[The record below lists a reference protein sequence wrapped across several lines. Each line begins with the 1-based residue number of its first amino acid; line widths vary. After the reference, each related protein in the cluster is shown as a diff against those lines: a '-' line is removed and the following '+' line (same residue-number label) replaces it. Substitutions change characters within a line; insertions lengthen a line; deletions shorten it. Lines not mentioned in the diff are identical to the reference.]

1 MIDFDAAWLK
11 SCVREAH
18 SRYQHMEFCKLKEPD
33 SGRTWEAASV
43 PRTSAAAKSRLEA
56 DFQFGVERL
65 ANWQDPPVGLIQTPD
80 EIVLIYAHASAAH
93 LFDRPGGQPLD
104 AFLRFALSAATAIGE
119 AHRAGY
125 VHCSLSPAY
134 LALDC
139 SGDIRLRGF
148 GTAVH
153 GSQLPGKRLLAVEP
167 PSHDEIIYR
176 APEQLLPSNAYVD
189 TRSDLYSLGVLL
201 FQLLTGRLPLQS
213 STVSGWRHAHLA
225 VEPYAVEDFRGD
237 VPDVVGKIL
246 LRLLRKDPG
255 ARYQSAKAL
264 QFDLTRCQE
273 EWASRGA
280 IESFELGLVD
290 APIRRGGPQPLFGR
304 AYEEAHLADILK
316 QFDASREGAFVT
328 ISGPPGIGKSAL
340 FHSLSGK
347 LASSAIFAQGKSD
360 QQQRDIPYAPLVQ
373 VLRSV
378 VDQAMRRGEH
388 SLRDIRESLLE
399 RLDGHGKVVTDLV
412 PTMELIVGPQP
423 PLAEVPAHLAQTRV
437 QRAILN
443 TFVAFASALS
453 PLVLFLDD
461 LQWTDEPTLSVLKLL
476 SAERFENLL
485 CVGAYREEEA
495 QALFASDG
503 LIDTWRRSATPLTEI
518 SLRSLSVEAV
528 QEIIATVLRNEPA
541 AVASIAE
548 IIHDKTAGNP
558 FFVKQLLQALFEEGA
573 IVFSVAARTWTWKTI
588 DLLQYPYADNVVDF
602 MIRRLD
608 QTGPDA
614 REMLRLMA
622 CIGPQVDG
630 KLLSALLEVDFA
642 ELHKIANP
650 LIASG
655 LLTRRHDLFC
665 FAHDRVQEAAYA
677 LSTPAQRAADHARIA
692 HLMIDLTGF
701 ETSETAFAVASQVEG
716 CDSEQLSFS
725 ARKLFVEVLVTA
737 LIHARSAAAVEQAAR
752 YGRTACG
759 LMDEDWWSQCYHLAF
774 RAHLLWCE
782 CLLAT
787 AALDEAAATVDQ
799 LLVRAASATEK
810 ASAYRLRANLLTL
823 RSDYEG
829 AITAALLGL
838 DLLGIGLK
846 RGASRAE
853 LDQAYEEV
861 KRTLGGRNILEL
873 RDLPVMTDPRIKG
886 AMALLATLISS
897 IFTKDGLR
905 FLHMAK
911 MVELTLTHGTT
922 SESAY
927 GLSWF
932 GVMIASLYDDYH
944 DGFAYGQAAL
954 ALVERHGYEEQHTAT
969 LVAVDQI
976 SAWTQPMS
984 YSLDRVRDAIRIG
997 HAAGDVGMTCYARN
1011 HLVSDLIIIG
1021 EDLSLVA
1028 AEAADAIKLTRALGY
1043 QDIEHLLTA
1052 QLNLVMTLAGGDANG
1067 GRQSVNWDFEGGK
1080 IVATSTLFWVQLYKG
1095 ISLYFDGANDGAIP
1109 PLTAASDLIPL
1120 MAAHIDTSYCTLF
1133 LALALAGAS
1142 DDWQQGSP
1150 VAQTLEA
1157 IHSRFAMWA
1166 SINPGTFK
1174 NKVHLIEAEIARLQ
1188 SKNEQASTLFDQSIQ
1203 EAQSANFLHEQ
1214 ALALELAGRHCR
1226 KRSLKVSTHHFLKS
1240 SYDLYRRWG
1249 ANRKAQR
1256 LAEEFPEIFVS
1267 ETAGSI
1273 ATPHSSLDLE
1283 TVVEASQTLSK
1294 EMDLDRL
1301 VETLMKSMLVHAGAN
1316 HGVLLLMENGEVRVH
1331 ASAATKGK
1339 EVVISISPTAA
1350 PERLVPYA
1358 VIDTVMA
1365 TRQPL
1370 VVTDATVD
1378 LQEPCQ
1384 PELGG
1389 PAHSVL
1395 CVPLIRRGNLI
1406 GFIYLENTLL
1416 GGVFTES
1423 RATTI
1428 KLLATQ
1434 AAISLDNAR
1443 LYANLMR
1450 ENELRSRSEAA
1461 LRNARA
1467 ELERTSKLTILGGIA
1482 ASITHEIGQ
1491 PLSAIAAHSG
1501 AAIRWLERPEPDM
1514 AEAVECLTSIDQ
1526 SVRRI
1531 NEIIRALRALSK
1543 QSPAVHLPISI
1554 DAVLAEVIQIAQSE
1568 IEASHVKIVLDL
1580 NTQDAIIR
1588 GDATQLKQVVLN
1600 LLTNA
1605 MEAMDKLPLEQ
1616 RRIDIT
1622 SRVIDEKAVSVSV
1635 RDYGEGVS
1643 AAVLPQVF
1651 NPLFTTKQTGMGMGL
1666 AICKSIVEAHGGP
1679 LTIQSAEIGTV
1690 LQFSI
1695 AIDRSASS
1703 EIHP

>member
-1 MIDFDAAWLK
+1 MIEFDAAWLK

-18 SRYQHMEFCKLKEPD
+18 SRYQHLELCKLKEPH

-43 PRTSAAAKSRLEA
+43 PRKSATAKSRLEA

-65 ANWQDPPVGLIQTPD
+65 ANWQDPPVSLIQTTD
-80 EIVLIYAHASAAH
+80 EIVLVYTYASAAH

-104 AFLRFALSAATAIGE
+104 DFLRFALSAAKAIGE
-119 AHRAGY
+119 AQLTGY

-139 SGDIRLRGF
+139 SGDIRLRGL

-153 GSQLPGKRLLAVEP
+153 SSQLSGKQLLPVQP
-167 PSHDEIIYR
+167 PSNDEIIYR
-176 APEQLLPSNAYVD
+176 APEQLLPSNPYVD
-189 TRSDLYSLGVLL
+189 ARSDLYSLGVLL
-201 FQLLTGRLPLQS
+201 FQLLTGHLPLQS

-237 VPDVVGKIL
+237 VPDVVAKIL
-246 LRLLRKDPG
+246 LRLLRKDPA
-255 ARYQSAKAL
+255 ARYQSASAL

-280 IESFELGLVD
+280 IEGFELGLVD
-290 APIRRGGPQPLFGR
+290 APISRGGPQPLFGR
-304 AYEEAHLADILK
+304 ADEEAQLADVLK
-316 QFDASREGAFVT
+316 KFDACREGAFVL
-328 ISGPPGIGKSAL
+328 ISGAAGIGKSAL
-340 FHSLSGK
+340 FQTLSSK
-347 LASSAIFAQGKSD
+347 LEPSAIFAQGKSD

-373 VLRSV
+373 VLRSI
-378 VDQAMRRGEH
+378 VDQAMRRDEYG
-388 SLRDIRESLLE
+388 LRAVRESLLE
-399 RLDGHGKVVTDLV
+399 RLDGHGKLVTDLV

-423 PLAEVPAHLAQTRV
+423 PLAEVPAHLAQARMQRV
-437 QRAILN
+437 VRN
-443 TFVAFASALS
+443 TFVAVASGLS

-461 LQWTDEPTLSVLKLL
+461 LQWADEPTLSVLKLL

-485 CVGAYREEEA
+485 CLGAYREQEA
-495 QALFASDG
+495 QALLASDG

-518 SLRSLSVEAV
+518 SLGPLSVEAV
-528 QEIIATVLRNEPA
+528 QEMIATVLRNEPS
-541 AVASIAE
+541 AVASMAE

-558 FFVKQLLQALFEEGA
+558 FFVKQLLQALFEEGTIA
-573 IVFSVAARTWTWKTI
+573 FSAVARAWTWKSI

-602 MIRRLD
+602 MVRRLD
-608 QTGPDA
+608 QTTPDA

-622 CIGPQVDG
+622 CIGPRVDG

-655 LLTRRHDLFC
+655 LLSMRHDLFC

-677 LSTPAQRAADHARIA
+677 LSTPSQRATDHARIA
-692 HLMIDLTGF
+692 HLMIDLIGF
-701 ETSETAFAVASQVEG
+701 ETSETAFAVASQIEG
-716 CDSEQLSFS
+716 CDFEHLSFS
-725 ARKLFVEVLVTA
+725 ERKLFVEVLVKA
-737 LIHARSAAAVEQAAR
+737 LVHARTAAAVEQAAR
-752 YGRTACG
+752 YGRIACG
-759 LMDEDWWSQCYHLAF
+759 LMDDGWWSQCYHLVF

-787 AALDEAAATVDQ
+787 AALNEAAATLDQ
-799 LLVRAASATEK
+799 LLVRAASPTEK
-810 ASAYRLRANLLTL
+810 ASAYRLHANLLTL

-838 DLLGIGLK
+838 DLLGISLK
-846 RGASRAE
+846 RGASRAD
-853 LDQAYEEV
+853 LDQTYEGV
-861 KRTLGGRNILEL
+861 KRILGDRNILEL
-873 RDLPVMTDPRIKG
+873 RDLPVMTDSRIKS

-911 MVELTLTHGTT
+911 MVELTLIHGTT

-1021 EDLSLVA
+1021 EDLSVVA
-1028 AEAADAIKLTRALGY
+1028 AEAADAIELTRQLGY
-1043 QDIEHLLTA
+1043 EDIEHLLTA

-1080 IVATSTLFWVQLYKG
+1080 IVATSTLFWVQLYEG
-1095 ISLYFDGANDGAIP
+1095 ISLYFDGAYNDALP
-1109 PLTAASDLIPL
+1109 PLKAAADLIPL

-1133 LALALAGAS
+1133 LALALAGTS
-1142 DDWQQGSP
+1142 DDWHQGSR

-1157 IHSRFAMWA
+1157 TRSRFAVWA

-1174 NKVHLIEAEIARLQ
+1174 NKLHLIEAEIARLQ
-1188 SKNEQASTLFDQSIQ
+1188 SQNERASALFDQSIQ
-1203 EAQSANFLHEQ
+1203 EAQSANFVHEQ

-1226 KRSLKVSTHHFLKS
+1226 KRSLSVSAQHLLKS
-1240 SYDLYRRWG
+1240 AYNLYRHWG

-1256 LAEEFPEIFVS
+1256 LAEEFAEIFVS
-1267 ETAGSI
+1267 ETTVAV
-1273 ATPHSSLDLE
+1273 ATPQSSLDLE
-1283 TVVEASQTLSK
+1283 TVVEASQTLSE

-1316 HGVLLLMENGEVRVH
+1316 YGVLLLMENGEVRVH

-1339 EVVISISPTAA
+1339 EVVISTSPTTP

-1358 VIDTVMA
+1358 IIDTVMA

-1378 LQEPCQ
+1378 LQESYQ
-1384 PELGG
+1384 PELEVRT
-1389 PAHSVL
+1389 AHSVL
-1395 CVPLIRRGNLI
+1395 CAPLIRRGNLI

-1491 PLSAIAAHSG
+1491 PLATIAAHSG
-1501 AAIRWLERPEPDM
+1501 ASIRWLERPEPDV
-1514 AEAVECLTSIDQ
+1514 AEAVNCLTSIDR
-1526 SVRRI
+1526 SLIRI
-1531 NEIIRALRALSK
+1531 DEIIRALRALAK
-1543 QSPAVHLPISI
+1543 QSPPVHLPISI

-1568 IEASHVKIVLDL
+1568 IEVSHVKIVFDL
-1580 NTQDAIIR
+1580 NTQDARIR

-1605 MEAMDKLPLEQ
+1605 MEAMDMLPMEQ
-1616 RRIDIT
+1616 RRIDI
-1622 SRVIDEKAVSVSV
+1622 SSKVDEKAVTVSM
-1635 RDYGEGVS
+1635 RDYGEGVP
-1643 AAVLPQVF
+1643 APVLKQIF

-1666 AICKSIVEAHGGP
+1666 AICKSIIEAHGGS
-1679 LTIQSAEIGTV
+1679 LTVQSAEIGTV
-1690 LQFSI
+1690 VQFSI
-1695 AIDRSASS
+1695 AI
-1703 EIHP
+1703 E

>member
-1 MIDFDAAWLK
+1 MEFDAAWLK
-11 SCVREAH
+11 SCIREAH
-18 SRYQHMEFCKLKEPD
+18 SRYQDLKFCKLKEPG
-33 SGRTWEAASV
+33 SNRTWEAASV
-43 PRTSAAAKSRLEA
+43 PRESAAAKSRLEA
-56 DFQFGVERL
+56 DFQFSVERL
-65 ANWQDPPVGLIQTPD
+65 ADWQDPPVSLIQTTD
-80 EIVLIYAHASAAH
+80 EIVLIYTYASAAH

-104 AFLRFALSAATAIGE
+104 TFLRFALSAAKAIGE
-119 AHRAGY
+119 AHLAGY

-134 LALDC
+134 LALDR
-139 SGDIRLRGF
+139 SGDVRLRGL

-153 GSQLPGKRLLAVEP
+153 RSELSGNQLLPVQP
-167 PSHDEIIYR
+167 PSNDEIVYR
-176 APEQLLPSNAYVD
+176 APEQLLPSNPYVD
-189 TRSDLYSLGVLL
+189 TRTDLYSLGVLL
-201 FQLLTGRLPLQS
+201 FQLLTGRVPLQS
-213 STVSGWRHAHLA
+213 STGSGWRHAHLA
-225 VEPYAVEDFRGD
+225 VEPYAVEDFRDD
-237 VPDVVGKIL
+237 VPDVVARIL
-246 LRLLRKDPG
+246 LRLLRKEPA
-255 ARYQSAKAL
+255 ARYQSARAL
-264 QFDLTRCQE
+264 QFDLTRCLE

-280 IESFELGLVD
+280 IEDFELALVD
-290 APIRRGGPQPLFGR
+290 APNSRGGPQPLFGR
-304 AYEEAHLADILK
+304 THEEAQLLDVLK
-316 QFDASREGAFVT
+316 QFDTSRKGAFVV
-328 ISGPPGIGKSAL
+328 ISGAAGIGKSAL
-340 FHSLSGK
+340 FQSLRSK
-347 LASSAIFAQGKSD
+347 LESSAIFAQGKSD
-360 QQQRDIPYAPLVQ
+360 QKQRDIPYAPLVQ

-378 VDQAMRRGEH
+378 IDQAMRRGEYG
-388 SLRDIRESLLE
+388 LRNLRESLLQ
-399 RLDGHGKVVTDLV
+399 RLDGHGRLVTDLV
-412 PTMELIVGPQP
+412 PTMELIVGPQL
-423 PLAEVPAHLAQTRV
+423 PLAEVPAHLAQTRM

-443 TFVAFASALS
+443 TFVALGSALS

-461 LQWTDEPTLSVLKLL
+461 LQWIDEQTLSVLKLL
-476 SAERFENLL
+476 SAEPLENLL
-485 CVGAYREEEA
+485 CVGACREEEA

-503 LIDTWRRSATPLTEI
+503 LIETWRRSAIPLTEI
-518 SLRSLSVEAV
+518 SLGPLSVEAV
-528 QEIIATVLRNEPA
+528 QEMIVTVLRNEPP
-541 AVASIAE
+541 AVASMAE

-573 IVFSVAARTWTWKTI
+573 IAFSAAARAWTWKTV

-608 QTGPDA
+608 QIEPDA

-622 CIGPQVDG
+622 CIGPEVDG

-642 ELHKIANP
+642 ALHKISNP

-655 LLTRRHDLFC
+655 LLSRRHDLFC

-701 ETSETAFAVASQVEG
+701 ETSETAFAVASQIEG

-737 LIHARSAAAVEQAAR
+737 LIHARSAAAVKQAAR
-752 YGRTACG
+752 YGRIACG
-759 LMDEDWWSQCYHLAF
+759 LMDDEDWWSQCYHLAF

-787 AALDEAAATVDQ
+787 AALNEAAATLDQ

-810 ASAYRLRANLLTL
+810 AAAYRLRANLLTL

-838 DLLGIGLK
+838 DLLGISLK

-853 LDQAYEEV
+853 LDQAYESV
-861 KRTLGGRNILEL
+861 KRTLGDRNILDL
-873 RDLPVMTDPRIKG
+873 RDLPVMTDSRIKS

-897 IFTKDGLR
+897 IFTNDGLR

-954 ALVERHGYEEQHTAT
+954 SLVERHGYEEQHTAT

-1021 EDLSLVA
+1021 EDLSVVA
-1028 AEAADAIKLTRALGY
+1028 AEAADAIELTRELGY
-1043 QDIEHLLTA
+1043 EDIEHLLIA
-1052 QLNLVMTLAGGDANG
+1052 QLNLVMTLAGEDSNG
-1067 GRQSVNWDFEGGK
+1067 GRQPVKWDFERGK
-1080 IVATSTLFWVQLYKG
+1080 IVAFSTLFWVQLYKG

-1109 PLTAASDLIPL
+1109 PLDAAAELIPL

-1133 LALALAGAS
+1133 LALALARSS
-1142 DDWQQGSP
+1142 DDWHQGSR

-1157 IHSRFAMWA
+1157 TRSRFAVWA
-1166 SINPGTFK
+1166 LINPGTFK
-1174 NKVHLIEAEIARLQ
+1174 NKLHLIEAEIARLQ
-1188 SKNEQASTLFDQSIQ
+1188 SKDEQAAALFDQSVQ
-1203 EAQSANFLHEQ
+1203 EAQSANFVHEQ

-1226 KRSLKVSTHHFLKS
+1226 KRSLTVSAQHFLKS
-1240 SYDLYRRWG
+1240 AYSLYRQWG

-1256 LAEEFPEIFVS
+1256 LAEEFAEIFLS
-1267 ETAGSI
+1267 ETMGSV
-1273 ATPHSSLDLE
+1273 ATSQSPDLE
-1283 TVVEASQTLSK
+1283 AVVEASQTLSE

-1316 HGVLLLMENGEVRVH
+1316 QGVLLLMENGEVRVH

-1339 EVVISISPTAA
+1339 EVVISTSPTA
-1350 PERLVPYA
+1350 PEGLVPYA

-1378 LQEPCQ
+1378 LQGSGQ
-1384 PELGG
+1384 PALEVRT
-1389 PAHSVL
+1389 AHSVL

-1467 ELERTSKLTILGGIA
+1467 ELERTSKLSILGGIA
-1482 ASITHEIGQ
+1482 ASIAHEIGQ

-1501 AAIRWLERPEPDM
+1501 AAIRWLQRPEPDI
-1514 AEAVECLTSIDQ
+1514 AEAVDCLTSIDQ
-1526 SVRRI
+1526 SLQRI

-1543 QSPAVHLPISI
+1543 QSPPVHLPISI
-1554 DAVLAEVIQIAQSE
+1554 DAVLAEVIRIAQSE
-1568 IEASHVKIVLDL
+1568 IEASHVKIVFDL
-1580 NTQDAIIR
+1580 NTQDARIR

-1605 MEAMDKLPLEQ
+1605 MEAMDKLPVER
-1616 RRIDIT
+1616 RRIDIK
-1622 SRVIDEKAVSVSV
+1622 SRVEEKAVTVSV
-1635 RDYGEGVS
+1635 RDYGEGIP
-1643 AAVLPQVF
+1643 APVLEQVF

-1666 AICKSIVEAHGGP
+1666 AICKSIVEAHGGS
-1679 LTIQSAEIGTV
+1679 LTIQSLAMGTV
-1690 LQFSI
+1690 LEFSI
-1695 AIDRSASS
+1695 AT
-1703 EIHP
+1703 E